1 MKSIARIW
9 ETAEFRTK
17 NNTKNRQKKNT
28 HTKKTKT
35 KAKKRKKQTD
45 LNSGTKIFLSRCF
58 VVEFENYIWNEHP
71 RIFQETKFHVKQ
83 NIFGVWNQKYFIWVF
98 LGYNLKNSLSCLKS
112 APSNLS
118 KCKV

>member
-1 MKSIARIW
+1 MKSIARIR

-58 VVEFENYIWNEHP
+58 VVEFENYI
-71 RIFQETKFHVKQ
+71 
-83 NIFGVWNQKYFIWVF
+83 
-98 LGYNLKNSLSCLKS
+98 
-112 APSNLS
+112 
-118 KCKV
+118 